1 MASFKRLSPSR
12 TVTILL
18 GTRRPLIIEMA
29 ATASGGEIIA
39 PSTRPKIQPAPGDH
53 ALKQKSHCNARHD
66 NKAGRKLKD
75 GAQVAFEVT
84 V

>member
-39 PSTRPKIQPAPGDH
+39 PSTRPKIQPLPGIMR
-53 ALKQKSHCNARHD
+53 SNR
-66 NKAGRKLKD
+66 KATAMLVMITRP
-75 GAQVAFEVT
+75 VES
-84 V
+84 